1 MSETPGK
8 AERMEMVGE
17 GSWRQ
22 AAQAF
27 LLQERLFCPSP
38 SALSLQWHWG
48 LQPGF
53 PGNGQEQLV
62 DQHVSL

>member
-27 LLQERLFCPSP
+27 LLQERLFCPP
-38 SALSLQWHWG
+38 PTPLPL
-48 LQPGF
+48 
-53 PGNGQEQLV
+53 
-62 DQHVSL
+62 